1 MNQNYYFEANGKDYC
16 LSVSKDVFGCSGVAI
31 KENGCYIGMIDCA
44 DEEDYLRIE
53 NIVKQDIE
61 SIINSEI
68 YC

>member
-1 MNQNYYFEANGKDYC
+1 MNKNYYFEANGK
-16 LSVSKDVFGCSGVAI
+16 
-31 KENGCYIGMIDCA
+31 
-44 DEEDYLRIE
+44 DYLRIE